1 MEGCCL
7 PTYWFEIMQPVN
19 WPSIIKFSAG
29 SSLVCMLQLIVI
41 KCKLVGVYIWYK
53 RDYDYFVY
61 SPELLFH
68 FFCSCIEFFNA
79 NPILLCILQKNK
91 PHIASML
98 QAPECCPNLDT
109 NLQVSMQCCPTYL
122 SHTLQTFFSKVSIS
136 FLSWSSLN
144 FISFSFSSRISL
156 KLCPCSVVVPCPLIL
171 VCRSASTFLPYDY
184 WIDKCKSWKICQCQA
199 HTNRIY
205 KMICWTVSLRFMV
218 E

>member
-1 MEGCCL
+1 MCTSGIKG
-7 PTYWFEIMQPVN
+7 IM
-19 WPSIIKFSAG
+19 IILFIHLNFSFT
-29 SSLVCMLQLIVI
+29 SSAAALNSSMLIL
-41 KCKLVGVYIWYK
+41 
-53 RDYDYFVY
+53 
-61 SPELLFH
+61 S
-68 FFCSCIEFFNA
+68 CSAFYRKINHTL
-79 NPILLCILQKNK
+79 LLCFKHQNAVLTLTQIYRFPCSAVQ
-91 PHIASML
+91 HIF
-98 QAPECCPNLDT
+98 P
-109 NLQVSMQCCPTYL
+109 
-122 SHTLQTFFSKVSIS
+122 HTLQTFFSKVSIS

-205 KMICWTVSLRFMV
+205 KMIRWTVSLRFMV